1 MRATV
6 RCIEWHALMRAGFL
20 KCVNCELA
28 IGGFLDI
35 TTTTNCDDAL
45 AALTHSRRLT
55 RCGCGRD
62 AMTTET
68 VEIQRPQKRELR
80 QWSFAI
86 EYIKDFHG
94 TNAAIRAGYAEKAAH
109 VMASQLLK
117 KTKIQNWIAYH
128 QSLAEKRN
136 EVTIDRVINE
146 YRKIAFADT
155 TRFVSI
161 KGGYVLVRDT
171 DELTPDERAAI
182 AEIKQTKDGIA
193 VKFYSKQPALDSL
206 AKHLGAFSDRNT
218 GQHTLVAAPVINIL
232 TATKVDVEVKKDDD
246 D

>member
-1 MRATV
+1 MTLESIQVASRTV
-6 RCIEWHALMRAGFL
+6 RPGCICRRMTITVTDDPSTVYVLLPDPRTMRVA
-20 KCVNCELA
+20 
-28 IGGFLDI
+28 
-35 TTTTNCDDAL
+35 
-45 AALTHSRRLT
+45 
-55 RCGCGRD
+55 CGVEIDMGEPI

-232 TATKVDVEVKKDDD
+232 TATKVDVEVKKDDE
-246 D
+246 